1 MPALGPIRSCV
12 PEDDL
17 LAFAGGQVAPS
28 VRREIV
34 EHLRSCAECRAVV
47 AELVRDGSSEG
58 STRDALVVPND
69 RPSKRTDS
77 RSFEEGQLVQERYE
91 VIRFVARGGMGEV
104 YEVFDRSLCEHSAL
118 KTLRGDYCDDAE
130 AVERLKREVRL
141 MRKVSHPS
149 ICRIGDFGIHRGDDG
164 DIPFYTM
171 EYVDGETLSERIKS
185 RGPMTLDECLRL
197 SATVAAAIDAIH
209 AAGIIHRDIKAG
221 NVMLEKGGRIILTD
235 FGLATVNRSEMTLTG
250 AGFLGSPL
258 YVAPEQARGTKTTAA
273 TDVYAFAI
281 LVYYTLSGT
290 FPFVADT
297 PLATVTMR
305 LTEPPRPLTEVVP
318 EAPAALWSVLR
329 TCLALQPSERF
340 ASCGEVVRALERGVV
355 PLPLEEGGPSFD
367 GRSLDDVEVRG
378 TEDLVPETEAVNVVV
393 EDAAIAPAP
402 QPDAG
407 LEARGFARRPAGR
420 RKAAFALAFAFVIVI
435 VGFVAV
441 SVSRQRRDAATI
453 SATTPARSAFVSFRS
468 GAGVDGAPAEGTYD
482 ALEHLDYV
490 RMATGLEGYASRR
503 PLLAVEW
510 ADLAVA
516 WMAVGDEGKAAR
528 ASTQAVDRDPSGDVR
543 EYVAAVFD
551 DVRGRHVSA
560 KTRYARLWEKYPAD
574 TYLGYLVAR
583 DEFHGGAPHD
593 AEATLL
599 ELTRRGAPGPL
610 TAELEGFIVST
621 TRDPARIE
629 RTANR
634 LIEVGKATKSPRLE
648 ARAWRLL
655 GTVAETRGDAT
666 LAMTRYRESEKLYLE
681 RGEPVSASDVTDDIA
696 QLHRTHGRATEAVPL
711 HLSVLAIKRAAG
723 QPRGVSSALINLGA
737 AYYFL
742 GRFDKSAQAWTE
754 GLAVA
759 DSREYMHNQ
768 IPLLINLAATRLL
781 VEDLAGAS
789 ALYSRA
795 LAKASV
801 ASDHPGEVYVLE
813 GKSEVAF
820 VRGRFDEADDLLTH
834 ATRLVEAF
842 RIVSREA
849 SLAER
854 RAILAYARGERVK
867 VESYCGAPLARIR
880 STHDQNRLE
889 QSLPLCAV
897 ATAIGGNV
905 NEALR
910 LVDEARAT
918 VATLEASNPRREAI
932 ARAEAFVAYLAGD
945 LPRCLR
951 VAHEGAVGTESL
963 GMNGPTTELRVLAA
977 LARAAAGDS
986 TGANEELEAAKG
998 RATRSVDPRSGF
1010 RVRAVAA
1017 MLSGDAK
1024 SLENELRRTSVAGFT
1039 GVADELRAL
1048 ARVHSARRRPP

>member
-1 MPALGPIRSCV
+1 MLAFGTLRSCV

-17 LAFAGGQVAPS
+17 LAFAAGQVAPS
-28 VRREIV
+28 TRREIV
-34 EHLRSCAECRAVV
+34 EHLRSCAECREVV
-47 AELVRDGSSEG
+47 AELVRDDSSEG
-58 STRDALVVPND
+58 STRDALVVPSD
-69 RPSKRTDS
+69 RPSKRSES

-149 ICRIGDFGIHRGDDG
+149 ICRIGDFGVHRGDDQ

-185 RGPMTLDECLRL
+185 RGAMALDECLRL
-197 SATVAAAIDAIH
+197 CATVAAAIDVIH

-221 NVMLEKGGRIILTD
+221 NVMLEKGGRVILTD

-273 TDVYAFAI
+273 TDVYAFGI

-305 LTEPPRPLTEVVP
+305 LSEPPRPLTEVVP
-318 EAPAALWSVLR
+318 ETPAALWNVLR
-329 TCLALQPSERF
+329 TCLALEPSQRF
-340 ASCGEVVRALERGVV
+340 VSCGEVVRALERAVV
-355 PLPLEEGGPSFD
+355 PLPLEAGGPSFD
-367 GRSLDDVEVRG
+367 GRSVDTREARG
-378 TEDLVPETEAVNVVV
+378 PEDSVLETEEASMV
-393 EDAAIAPAP
+393 DGAAIAPVPTA
-402 QPDAG
+402 DAG
-407 LEARGFARRPAGR
+407 LEARGLARLPPWSG
-420 RKAAFALAFAFVIVI
+420 KVVSVIAFAFAIAI
-435 VGFVAV
+435 VGMVVFA
-441 SVSRQRRDAATI
+441 VSRQRRAAAAI
-453 SATTPARSAFVSFRS
+453 SAATPARMAFVSFRAR
-468 GAGVDGAPAEGTYD
+468 AGVDSATAEATYD
-482 ALEHLDYV
+482 AFEHLDYV
-490 RMATGLEGYASRR
+490 RMATALEGYASKR

-528 ASTQAVDRDPSGDVR
+528 ASTQAVDLDPPSGDVR

-599 ELTRRGAPGPL
+599 ELTRRGAAGPV

-634 LIEVGKATKSPRLE
+634 LIEVAKTNKSLRLE

-655 GTVAETRGDAT
+655 GTVAEPRGDAT

-696 QLHRTHGRATEAVPL
+696 QLHRTHGRAAEAVPL

-781 VEDLAGAS
+781 VEDLVGAS
-789 ALYSRA
+789 SLYSRA
-795 LAKASV
+795 MDKASV

-813 GKSEVAF
+813 GRAEVAF
-820 VRGRFDEADDLLTH
+820 VRGRFDEAEELLTH
-834 ATRLVEAF
+834 AKRLVEAF

-854 RAILAYARGERVK
+854 WAILAYARGERPK

-905 NEALR
+905 DEALR

-918 VATLEASNPRREAI
+918 VATLEGSNPRREAI
-932 ARAEAFVAYLAGD
+932 SRAEAFVAYLAGD

-951 VAHEGAVGTESL
+951 VAHEGSIGTDSI
-963 GMNGPTTELRVLAA
+963 GMNGPSTELRVLAS

-998 RATRSVDPRSGF
+998 RAARSVDPRSGF

-1024 SLENELRRTSVAGFT
+1024 RLENELQKTSNAGFT

-1048 ARVHSARRRPP
+1048 ARMHSARRRKP